1 MRSFHGFSFELM
13 MVVISTYLPA
23 ISSLANQTV
32 ERVGSKA
39 KLVHYAVPRSWQ
51 WDGILQDD
59 MICVFQWYVRRWAMS
74 QTLSRL
80 VTA

>member
-13 MVVISTYLPA
+13 MVVSSTYLPA

-39 KLVHYAVPRSWQ
+39 KLVHYAVPV
-51 WDGILQDD
+51 
-59 MICVFQWYVRRWAMS
+59 MAMGWNPP
-74 QTLSRL
+74 R
-80 VTA
+80 